1 MTILA
6 IGGTGQIGSLVVRKL
21 ADEGADVVVMT
32 QRPDT
37 ASVPDGVRTV
47 KGDGLDPETIRT
59 ALQGV
64 DTVFVLNPV
73 TSDELVRALLTLRL
87 AADAKVKGIVYFSM
101 VNADKLADVPH
112 AAAKFAAERL
122 IETLDLP
129 ATILRPNFFFP
140 NGVVKELLMG
150 KGLYTMPIGNKGGAI
165 VDIGDIAEVAALE
178 LLKRDRAAGPLP
190 RDLID
195 ISGPE
200 VLTADQIVAIWSD
213 VLGKKIAYVG
223 DDLAMFE
230 TQLRAHV
237 SPEMAYDLTLMFD
250 AWQKIGVM
258 PMPGA
263 VERLTAMLGRPPK
276 TYRAYAEETAAQWR
290 SA

>member
-6 IGGTGQIGSLVVRKL
+6 IGGTGQIGSRVVRKL

-47 KGDGLDPETIRT
+47 KGDGLEPEAVRA
-59 ALQGV
+59 ALRGV
-64 DTVFVLNPV
+64 DTIFILNPV
-73 TSDELVRALLTLRL
+73 ASDELTRALTNLRL
-87 AADAKVKGIVYFSM
+87 ASDAGVKGIVYFSM
-101 VNADKLADVPH
+101 VNADKLVDVPH
-112 AAAKFAAERL
+112 AAAKFAAERM
-122 IETLDLP
+122 IETLGLP

-140 NGVVKELLMG
+140 NGVVKELLMD
-150 KGLYTMPIGNKGGAI
+150 KGIYSMPIGNKGGAI

-178 LLKRDRAAGPLP
+178 LLRRERSDRPLP

-200 VLTADQIVAIWSD
+200 VLTADQITAIWSD
-213 VLGKKIAYVG
+213 VLGKTVAYVG
-223 DDLAMFE
+223 DDLTAFE
-230 TQLRAHV
+230 QQVRAHAP
-237 SPEMAYDLTLMFD
+237 PEMAYDLALMFD

-263 VERLTAMLGRPPK
+263 ADRLVAMLGRPLK
-276 TYRAYAEETAAQWR
+276 TYRAFAEETAAQWR